1 MARLVSKG
9 SPFFVIEGDSIS
21 KKRKGQ
27 CKEEKIWMR
36 VGGGFE
42 RVRSAWKGEAVCFT
56 FTTTP
61 HFSFD
66 RFR

>member
-1 MARLVSKG
+1 
-9 SPFFVIEGDSIS
+9 
-21 KKRKGQ
+21 
-27 CKEEKIWMR
+27 MR